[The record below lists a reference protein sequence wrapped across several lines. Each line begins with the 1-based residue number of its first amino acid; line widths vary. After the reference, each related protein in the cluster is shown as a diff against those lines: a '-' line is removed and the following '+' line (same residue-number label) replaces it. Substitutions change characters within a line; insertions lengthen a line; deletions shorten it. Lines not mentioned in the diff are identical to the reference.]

1 MDQDVSDEL
10 QVIHNKLETLTANVA
25 NLTTD
30 VAVIRSNYATKADL
44 AAFRTETAVEF
55 GKVHERISIEA
66 GRLDARIAQLEASL
80 LRWFIA
86 TTLTAVA
93 VSFTVAKCFG

>member
-10 QVIHNKLETLTANVA
+10 QVIYGKLENLTANLA
-25 NLTTD
+25 ALTTD
-30 VAVIRSNYATKADL
+30 MAVIRSNYVTKAEL
-44 AAFRTETAVEF
+44 AALRTENAIEF
-55 GKVHERISIEA
+55 GKVNASIVK
-66 GRLDARIAQLEASL
+66 LEASL

-93 VSFTVAKCFG
+93 VSFTVAKCLG

>member
-10 QVIHNKLETLTANVA
+10 QVIYGKLESLTANVA
-25 NLTTD
+25 ALITD
-30 VAVIRSNYATKADL
+30 VAVIRSNYVTKVEL
-44 AAFRTETAVEF
+44 AALRTENAIEF
-55 GKVHERISIEA
+55 GKVNASIVK
-66 GRLDARIAQLEASL
+66 LEASL

-93 VSFTVAKCFG
+93 VSFTVAKCLS